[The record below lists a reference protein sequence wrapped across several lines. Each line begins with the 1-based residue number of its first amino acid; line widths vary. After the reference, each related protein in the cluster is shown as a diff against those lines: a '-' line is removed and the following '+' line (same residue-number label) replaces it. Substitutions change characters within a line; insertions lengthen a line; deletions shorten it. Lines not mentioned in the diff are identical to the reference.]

1 MSRYTG
7 PTTRI
12 NRRFGQAI
20 FPPNKSFE
28 RRPHPPGQ
36 HGPRM
41 RRRLKLSEY
50 AIGLTEKQKL
60 RYMYGLT
67 EKQFRLTFERAK
79 RQRGVTGETFLQLLE
94 TRLDNVV
101 YLMGF
106 TKSRASSRQFV
117 NHGHIAVNGG
127 KVDIPSYQV
136 SPGDEIQ
143 VRGRSSSRQVA
154 THNLEDNQYR
164 TPPTWLT
171 VDAEQLKGSVSRL
184 PEAEELESGINVQL
198 VVEFYSR

>member
-36 HGPRM
+36 HGPRL
-41 RRRLKLSEY
+41 RRKYSEY
-50 AIGLTEKQKL
+50 ALGLNEKQKL

-67 EKQFRLTFERAK
+67 EKQFRITFERAK
-79 RQRGVTGETFLQLLE
+79 RQRGVTGEIFLQLLE
-94 TRLDNVV
+94 TRLDNVI
-101 YLMGF
+101 YLLGF
-106 TKSRASSRQFV
+106 TKTRAAARQFV
-117 NHGHIAVNGG
+117 NHGHIAVNGQ
-127 KVDIPSYQV
+127 KVDIPSFQV

-154 THNLEDNQYR
+154 TRNLEDNQYR

-171 VDAEQLKGSVSRL
+171 LDADQLKGTVSRI
-184 PEAEELESGINVQL
+184 PEHEELETGINIQL
-198 VVEFYSR
+198 IVEFYSR